1 MKIKKYLLNII
12 SIILLLLIMVA
23 LIIVL
28 TKVNSETSLN
38 AGANND
44 KENKPTFEYV
54 SAKKSN
60 LSNINFENNFGG
72 SGSETI
78 LQVFSLNNHI
88 VIGKTNSNNY
98 YFENKTGSLFVATI
112 DFNGNFKKL
121 VVANENYNFTF
132 VNAILFNNNIYILI
146 NNNGYKVYIYNLIK
160 NTLDKVSEGNQTG
173 IMLTSTS
180 SPILI
185 CNDDVFSYAINLAT
199 NKTTKIDTTISE
211 IVSISPFSED
221 LLVIFNS
228 NFSFKIA
235 HLTQDS
241 FSIIKNFEN
250 CNVINFNINKNNYIF
265 LIKTKTQTEFLILDK
280 SFNVC
285 GDVVTHKNLASN
297 IYNFGTYNTMIFLE
311 NNQLTS
317 LEFCLHGDE
326 LAINSICDNVISFS
340 SLLVNNEI
348 IVFANLENQIN
359 IYKVSSHNSIELI
372 DSVLNVGGLNI
383 SNISLINNNLT
394 VMGTINQINSIIT
407 NCYGSQDMFIFEF
420 AL

>member
-132 VNAILFNNNIYILI
+132 VNAIMFNNNIYILI

>member
-1 MKIKKYLLNII
+1 
-12 SIILLLLIMVA
+12 MVA

-132 VNAILFNNNIYILI
+132 VNAIMFNNNIYILI

>member
-1 MKIKKYLLNII
+1 MKIKKYLINII

-132 VNAILFNNNIYILI
+132 VNAIMFNNNIYILI

>member
-132 VNAILFNNNIYILI
+132 VNAIMFNNNIYILI
-146 NNNGYKVYIYNLIK
+146 NNNGYKVYIYSLIK
-160 NTLDKVSEGNQTG
+160 NTLNKVSEGNQTG

-185 CNDDVFSYAINLAT
+185 CNDDVFSYAINLAS
-199 NKTTKIDTTISE
+199 NKTTKIDATISE

-285 GDVVTHKNLASN
+285 GDVVTHKNLASD

-348 IVFANLENQIN
+348 IVFANLESQIN
-359 IYKVSSHNSIELI
+359 IYKISNHNSIELI

>member
-1 MKIKKYLLNII
+1 MKIKKYLINII

>member
-132 VNAILFNNNIYILI
+132 VNAIMFNNNIYILI

-211 IVSISPFSED
+211 IVSISTFGED

>member
-88 VIGKTNSNNY
+88 FIGKTNSNTY

>member
-132 VNAILFNNNIYILI
+132 VNAIMFNNNIYILI

-297 IYNFGTYNTMIFLE
+297 IYNFGTYNTMIFL
-311 NNQLTS
+311 
-317 LEFCLHGDE
+317 
-326 LAINSICDNVISFS
+326 
-340 SLLVNNEI
+340 
-348 IVFANLENQIN
+348 
-359 IYKVSSHNSIELI
+359 
-372 DSVLNVGGLNI
+372 
-383 SNISLINNNLT
+383 
-394 VMGTINQINSIIT
+394 
-407 NCYGSQDMFIFEF
+407 
-420 AL
+420 

>member
-132 VNAILFNNNIYILI
+132 VNAIMFNNNIYILI
-146 NNNGYKVYIYNLIK
+146 NNNGYKVYVYSLIK

-235 HLTQDS
+235 HLTLDS

-359 IYKVSSHNSIELI
+359 IYKVSNHNSIELI

>member
-132 VNAILFNNNIYILI
+132 VNAIMFNNNIYILI

-372 DSVLNVGGLNI
+372 DSVLNVCGLNI

>member
-1 MKIKKYLLNII
+1 M
-12 SIILLLLIMVA
+12 
-23 LIIVL
+23 
-28 TKVNSETSLN
+28 
-38 AGANND
+38 
-44 KENKPTFEYV
+44 
-54 SAKKSN
+54 
-60 LSNINFENNFGG
+60 
-72 SGSETI
+72 
-78 LQVFSLNNHI
+78 
-88 VIGKTNSNNY
+88 
-98 YFENKTGSLFVATI
+98 
-112 DFNGNFKKL
+112 
-121 VVANENYNFTF
+121 
-132 VNAILFNNNIYILI
+132 
-146 NNNGYKVYIYNLIK
+146 
-160 NTLDKVSEGNQTG
+160 
-173 IMLTSTS
+173 
-180 SPILI
+180 
-185 CNDDVFSYAINLAT
+185 
-199 NKTTKIDTTISE
+199 
-211 IVSISPFSED
+211 
-221 LLVIFNS
+221 
-228 NFSFKIA
+228 
-235 HLTQDS
+235 
-241 FSIIKNFEN
+241 
-250 CNVINFNINKNNYIF
+250 
-265 LIKTKTQTEFLILDK
+265 DK

>member
-28 TKVNSETSLN
+28 TKVNSETS
-38 AGANND
+38 ND

-132 VNAILFNNNIYILI
+132 VNAIMFNNNIYILI

-235 HLTQDS
+235 YLTQDS

>member
-132 VNAILFNNNIYILI
+132 VDAIMFNNNIYILI

>member
-132 VNAILFNNNIYILI
+132 VNAIMFNNNIYILI

-383 SNISLINNNLT
+383 SNISLINNDLT
-394 VMGTINQINSIIT
+394 VVGTINQINSIIT

>member
-132 VNAILFNNNIYILI
+132 VNAIMFNNNIYILI

-326 LAINSICDNVISFS
+326 LAINSMCDNVISFS

>member
-1 MKIKKYLLNII
+1 MSAIEISNTEIIYDSSYKEMKTITKGIPIKSSNMPIYYYDNIIIDNNLKDTIKIEYSYPDINDIDLEIELENCGTGYCLYSDVKRFKWNKQILNYLVENLKDKKIYTYDFRVIKNIYVNEQDINKIKGNKYYYHHDEERRHHTVTTTLSVLNI
-12 SIILLLLIMVA
+12 
-23 LIIVL
+23 
-28 TKVNSETSLN
+28 
-38 AGANND
+38 
-44 KENKPTFEYV
+44 
-54 SAKKSN
+54 
-60 LSNINFENNFGG
+60 
-72 SGSETI
+72 
-78 LQVFSLNNHI
+78 
-88 VIGKTNSNNY
+88 
-98 YFENKTGSLFVATI
+98 
-112 DFNGNFKKL
+112 
-121 VVANENYNFTF
+121 NE
-132 VNAILFNNNIYILI
+132 
-146 NNNGYKVYIYNLIK
+146 G
-160 NTLDKVSEGNQTG
+160 
-173 IMLTSTS
+173 
-180 SPILI
+180 
-185 CNDDVFSYAINLAT
+185 
-199 NKTTKIDTTISE
+199 
-211 IVSISPFSED
+211 
-221 LLVIFNS
+221 
-228 NFSFKIA
+228 
-235 HLTQDS
+235 
-241 FSIIKNFEN
+241 
-250 CNVINFNINKNNYIF
+250 NKNNYIF

>member
-23 LIIVL
+23 LILVL

-132 VNAILFNNNIYILI
+132 VNAIMFNNNIYILI

>member
-372 DSVLNVGGLNI
+372 DSVLNVSGLNI